1 MSVEGPQMS
10 AERVDEG
17 QVIASALA
25 YMRSPGSTSCT
36 SASLVLPVR

>member
-1 MSVEGPQMS
+1 MSGDGPQMS

-17 QVIASALA
+17 QATVSALA